1 MPKRAP
7 LRLENL
13 QSEDPAPAVRPR
25 PLGPVASGMLPEA
38 TTTVYARVPWTLG
51 ERLRDRARERSREA
65 GRRVTVN
72 DLVVE
77 ALERLLAG

>member
-1 MPKRAP
+1 MTRRAP

-13 QSEDPAPAVRPR
+13 QPVEPRPVEPGRPDPAA
-25 PLGPVASGMLPEA
+25 LGARPEA

-51 ERLRDRARERSREA
+51 ERLRDLARERSREA

>member
-1 MPKRAP
+1 MSKRAP
-7 LRLENL
+7 LRLESL
-13 QSEDPAPAVRPR
+13 QPEASAPITPLHPSSSTGSETR
-25 PLGPVASGMLPEA
+25 PEA

-51 ERLRDRARERSREA
+51 ERLRDRARERSRGA

-77 ALERLLAG
+77 ALEHLLTE

>member
-1 MPKRAP
+1 MTKRAP
-7 LRLENL
+7 LRLEDL
-13 QSEDPAPAVRPR
+13 QPTDPGPAVEPGR
-25 PLGPVASGMLPEA
+25 LDPVALARPEA

-51 ERLRDRARERSREA
+51 ERLRDLARERSREA

>member
-1 MPKRAP
+1 MSRRAP
-7 LRLENL
+7 LRLEDL
-13 QSEDPAPAVRPR
+13 QPEGPTAEPGRSDANRPSVR
-25 PLGPVASGMLPEA
+25 PEA
-38 TTTVYARVPWTLG
+38 TTTVYARVPWSLG
-51 ERLRDRARERSREA
+51 ERLRDLARERSREA